1 MSTASDSTV
10 VQLAGWSEKSGSA
23 PDEPPEEELS
33 PPDQLVPLLEAA
45 GRGDQQAFAELY
57 NAAAPKLYAIAL
69 RILKQ
74 EGQAQECLQDGL
86 VRIWEHAADYRPERG
101 APMTWMGIIV
111 RRRALD
117 MIRRSGRE
125 RVGNEAE
132 DVERW
137 LDGRALAGPGED
149 PVDPVER
156 DKLLACLAELR
167 PEQQQVLRWAYFE
180 GLTHPEMAERSQVP
194 LGTVKTWI
202 RRGIARLRDCL
213 EP

>member
-1 MSTASDSTV
+1 MPSSSRSPAVRLASEDGQTAPER
-10 VQLAGWSEKSGSA
+10 AA
-23 PDEPPEEELS
+23 PDGAAK
-33 PPDQLVPLLEAA
+33 PDRDPLVALLEAT

-57 NAAAPKLYAIAL
+57 NAAAPKLYAVAL

-74 EGQAQECLQDGL
+74 EGPAQECLQDGL
-86 VRIWEHAADYRPERG
+86 VRIWERAADYRAERG
-101 APMTWMGIIV
+101 APMTWMGTIV

-117 MIRRSGRE
+117 MIRRSNRE
-125 RVGNEAE
+125 HVGTGSE
-132 DVERW
+132 DVTRW
-137 LDGRALAGPGED
+137 LDTRAAADPGEEPAD
-149 PVDPVER
+149 PVAR
-156 DKLLACLAELR
+156 DRLLACMAGLR

-202 RRGIARLRDCL
+202 RRGIARLKDCL

>member
-33 PPDQLVPLLEAA
+33 PPDRLVPLLEAA

-156 DKLLACLAELR
+156 DKLLVCLAELR